1 MPFHSRSAYNLF
13 FSFFLIFLPHP
24 IFMFIMKIKNRVFMR
39 KPVFDVKTVSHFTS
53 SFVGII
59 HYPLFIFNIKIKM
72 TMIKTVLDVKNV
84 YRTTEQQL
92 KQNSFH
98 YRWFLENTQKIQI
111 KRADRMQF
119 VENWKTQQE
128 ICASLFREY
137 AKYSSN
143 IWQIV
148 RLSP

>member
-1 MPFHSRSAYNLF
+1 
-13 FSFFLIFLPHP
+13 
-24 IFMFIMKIKNRVFMR
+24 MR

-98 YRWFLENTQKIQI
+98 YR
-111 KRADRMQF
+111 
-119 VENWKTQQE
+119 
-128 ICASLFREY
+128 
-137 AKYSSN
+137 
-143 IWQIV
+143 
-148 RLSP
+148 